1 MSTVH
6 IMHLCSFL
14 MRAHAPKRKKGA
26 AFAAPL
32 PYSFYY
38 T

>member
-1 MSTVH
+1 MSTVRP
-6 IMHLCSFL
+6 CSFF
-14 MRAHAPKRKKGA
+14 MHAHAPKRKKGA

>member
-1 MSTVH
+1 MSTVCP
-6 IMHLCSFL
+6 CSFF

-32 PYSFYY
+32 PYALYY

>member
-6 IMHLCSFL
+6 IMHLCSFF

-32 PYSFYY
+32 PYALYY